1 MEGIGI
7 EKESRVVHKSAAPQA
22 VLDPAVTHDT
32 DLGIRS
38 DFWRKRIW
46 KGFKADDARALA
58 HNRCDHLEVKREGI
72 TDLSAM
78 MDTEWQI
85 HLIKDR
91 WTVIEE
97 KHFPGKEEKGITPIR
112 ALK

>member
-1 MEGIGI
+1 
-7 EKESRVVHKSAAPQA
+7 
-22 VLDPAVTHDT
+22 
-32 DLGIRS
+32 
-38 DFWRKRIW
+38 
-46 KGFKADDARALA
+46 
-58 HNRCDHLEVKREGI
+58 
-72 TDLSAM
+72 M

>member
-1 MEGIGI
+1 
-7 EKESRVVHKSAAPQA
+7 
-22 VLDPAVTHDT
+22 
-32 DLGIRS
+32 
-38 DFWRKRIW
+38 
-46 KGFKADDARALA
+46 
-58 HNRCDHLEVKREGI
+58 
-72 TDLSAM
+72 M

-112 ALK
+112 AAKMKVELSFLQKKEGNARIAI

>member
-46 KGFKADDARALA
+46 KGFKADDARALT
-58 HNRCDHLEVKREGI
+58 HNRCDHLEVKR
-72 TDLSAM
+72 A
-78 MDTEWQI
+78 
-85 HLIKDR
+85 
-91 WTVIEE
+91 
-97 KHFPGKEEKGITPIR
+97 
-112 ALK
+112 